1 METKSGA
8 AAIGAMAALVA
19 AVAAWWCWW
28 WFGAAYVVRHWKS
41 DGDPALAD
49 LGLAGDMF
57 GGFSALFSALAF
69 VGVVTAAY
77 LQRET
82 IKLQRIQMQR
92 AEAEAQE
99 ARTRAR
105 EDAARAAAAQA
116 RQAFE
121 PLFFQLV
128 ELLRSQS
135 DQIQLRV
142 DTEAT
147 STMHFPAA
155 LEVVRT
161 RAEETWK
168 RAVDKKLQEQ
178 GLAKLSETYSAFY
191 SRNESRLG
199 PYLRTL
205 YHTLKL
211 IDRSELPDDEKVDYA
226 NILRGLLSRDELLLV
241 ILNCSSGWG
250 VGLKQYIE
258 KYGVLKHITRA
269 DDRPTLDEDLARLT
283 FASTATMAYEDRRR
297 HWNGEGW
304 QAS

>member
-1 METKSGA
+1 MKKKSSA
-8 AAIGAMAALVA
+8 TTIGAMAAILA
-19 AVAAWWCWW
+19 ALGAWWCWW
-28 WFGAAYVVRHWKS
+28 WFGAAYVARHWRS
-41 DGDPALAD
+41 DSDPALAE

-69 VGVVTAAY
+69 VGVVIAAY

-82 IKLQRIQMQR
+82 IKLQRIEMQR

-99 ARTRAR
+99 ARLRAN
-105 EDAARAAAAQA
+105 EDAVRAAAAQA

-128 ELLRSQS
+128 KLLRDQS

-142 DTEAT
+142 DVEAT
-147 STMHFPAA
+147 STMLFPAA

-161 RAEETWK
+161 RAEEIWK
-168 RAVDKKLQEQ
+168 WAVDEKLQEE
-178 GLAKLSETYSAFY
+178 GLAQLSDSYGALY

-211 IDRSELPDDEKVDYA
+211 IDRSELPNDEKVDYA

-241 ILNCSSGWG
+241 MLNCLSGWG
-250 VGLKQYIE
+250 VGLKQHIE
-258 KYGVLKHITRA
+258 KYGMLKHITRV
-269 DDRPTLDEDLARLT
+269 DDRPPLDEDLARLK
-283 FASTATMAYEDRRR
+283 FAPTATMAYEDRRR
-297 HWNGEGW
+297 HWDGENLQTG
-304 QAS
+304 

>member
-1 METKSGA
+1 MGKKSIA
-8 AAIGAMAALVA
+8 PTIGAVTALVA
-19 AVAAWWCWW
+19 ALGAWWCWW
-28 WFGAAYVVRHWKS
+28 WFGAAYVARHWKS
-41 DGDPALAD
+41 EGEPGLAD
-49 LGLAGDMF
+49 LGVAGDMF

-69 VGVVTAAY
+69 VGVVIAAY

-92 AEAEAQE
+92 AETEAQE
-99 ARTRAR
+99 ARLRGK
-105 EDAARAAAAQA
+105 EDAARASAAQA

-128 ELLRSQS
+128 ELLRDQS
-135 DQIQLRV
+135 NQIQLRV
-142 DTEAT
+142 DVEAT

-168 RAVDKKLQEQ
+168 WATGKNLPDE
-178 GLAKLSETYSAFY
+178 GLAKLSDSYSALY

-241 ILNCSSGWG
+241 ILNCLSGWG
-250 VGLKQYIE
+250 VGLKHYIE
-258 KYGVLKHITRA
+258 KYGVLKHITRS
-269 DDRPTLDEDLARLT
+269 DQRPTLDEDLARLR
-283 FASTATMAYEDRRR
+283 FASTATMAHEDRLR
-297 HWNGEGW
+297 HWNGAGP
-304 QAS
+304 QTS